1 MKILISDK
9 MSDKVEDVLK
19 SKSIE
24 YDIKTG
30 MAPEE
35 LKSVIDQYDGI
46 LIRSAT
52 KLTAEILADCKNL
65 KVVGRAGVGVDNVD
79 LDTATKNKIL
89 VMNTPLGNLEATA
102 ELTIGLMFSLYRH
115 IHLANQSTH
124 DGKWEKSKFMGT
136 ELKGKTLGIV
146 GFGNI
151 GQRVAE
157 MASVIGMKIITNSN
171 SASDEDLSKFGATKV
186 STEKLLT
193 ESDVLSLHTKL
204 NDNTKNMLNK
214 SSIGTMKPSAVI
226 VNCARG
232 GLINEADLKDCLN
245 NDVIAGAAIDVYE
258 KEPATEN
265 VMFGAKN
272 LLLTPHLGASS
283 KEAAAQSHGEFGG
296 KGFNIKRGT
305 RVLIIEDV
313 ITTGK
318 SSLECVKL
326 IKKAKAKLLGFAS
339 IIDRSTK
346 QSLKIKTK
354 IISHLKI
361 EVPTYRA
368 NNLPRELKL
377 IPVTTPGSRYI
388 K

>member
-19 SKSIE
+19 SKSID

-30 MAPEE
+30 MDPEE

-52 KLTAEILADCKNL
+52 KLTSNILADCKNL

-79 LDTATKNKIL
+79 LETATKNKIL

-157 MASVIGMKIITNSN
+157 MASVIGMNIITSSN
-171 SASDEDLSKFGATKV
+171 SASDEDLSKLGASKV
-186 STEKLLT
+186 STEQLLT
-193 ESDVLSLHTKL
+193 DSDIVSLHTKL
-204 NDNTKNMLNK
+204 NDDTKNMLSK
-214 SSIGTMKPSAVI
+214 TSIATMKSSAVI
-226 VNCARG
+226 INCARG

-283 KEAAAQSHGEFGG
+283 KEAQS
-296 KGFNIKRGT
+296 NVAI
-305 RVLIIEDV
+305 DV
-313 ITTGK
+313 ANQ
-318 SSLECVKL
+318 V
-326 IKKAKAKLLGFAS
+326 A
-339 IIDRSTK
+339 DY
-346 QSLKIKTK
+346 LKDNK
-354 IISHLKI
+354 II
-361 EVPTYRA
+361 
-368 NNLPRELKL
+368 NN
-377 IPVTTPGSRYI
+377 VNSF
-388 K
+388 

>member
-19 SKSIE
+19 SKSID

-30 MAPEE
+30 MEPEE

-52 KLTAEILADCKNL
+52 KLTSDILADCKNL

-124 DGKWEKSKFMGT
+124 DGKWEKAKFMGT
-136 ELKGKTLGIV
+136 ELKGKTLGVV

-171 SASDEDLSKFGATKV
+171 SASDEDLSKLGASKV
-186 STEKLLT
+186 STEQLLID
-193 ESDVLSLHTKL
+193 SDIVSLHTKL
-204 NDNTKNMLNK
+204 NENTKNMLNK
-214 SSIGTMKPSAVI
+214 SSIATMKSTAVI
-226 VNCARG
+226 INCARG
-232 GLINEADLKDCLN
+232 GLINEADLKDSLN

-283 KEAAAQSHGEFGG
+283 KEAQSNVAIDVANQVADFL
-296 KGFNIKRGT
+296 K
-305 RVLIIEDV
+305 ED
-313 ITTGK
+313 
-318 SSLECVKL
+318 
-326 IKKAKAKLLGFAS
+326 
-339 IIDRSTK
+339 
-346 QSLKIKTK
+346 K
-354 IISHLKI
+354 II
-361 EVPTYRA
+361 
-368 NNLPRELKL
+368 NN
-377 IPVTTPGSRYI
+377 VNSF
-388 K
+388 

>member
-1 MKILISDK
+1 

-19 SKSIE
+19 SKSID

-30 MAPEE
+30 MDPEE

-52 KLTAEILADCKNL
+52 KLTSNILADCKNL

-79 LDTATKNKIL
+79 LETATKNKIL

-136 ELKGKTLGIV
+136 ELKGKTLGII

-157 MASVIGMKIITNSN
+157 MASVIGMNIITNSN
-171 SASDEDLSKFGATKV
+171 SASDEDLSKLGASKV
-186 STEKLLT
+186 STEQLLT
-193 ESDVLSLHTKL
+193 DSDIVSLHTKL
-204 NDNTKNMLNK
+204 NDDTKNMLNK
-214 SSIGTMKPSAVI
+214 TSIATMKSSAVI
-226 VNCARG
+226 INCARG

-283 KEAAAQSHGEFGG
+283 KEAQS
-296 KGFNIKRGT
+296 NVAI
-305 RVLIIEDV
+305 DV
-313 ITTGK
+313 ANQVT
-318 SSLECVKL
+318 
-326 IKKAKAKLLGFAS
+326 
-339 IIDRSTK
+339 DY
-346 QSLKIKTK
+346 LKDNK
-354 IISHLKI
+354 II
-361 EVPTYRA
+361 
-368 NNLPRELKL
+368 NN
-377 IPVTTPGSRYI
+377 VNSF
-388 K
+388 

>member
-19 SKSIE
+19 SKSID

-30 MAPEE
+30 MDPEE

-52 KLTAEILADCKNL
+52 KLTSNILADCKNL

-157 MASVIGMKIITNSN
+157 MASVIGMNIITNSN
-171 SASDEDLSKFGATKV
+171 SASDEDLSKLGASKV
-186 STEKLLT
+186 STEQLLT
-193 ESDVLSLHTKL
+193 DSDIVSLHTKL
-204 NDNTKNMLNK
+204 NDDTKNMLNK
-214 SSIGTMKPSAVI
+214 TSIATMKPSAVI
-226 VNCARG
+226 INCARG

-245 NDVIAGAAIDVYE
+245 NDVITGAAIDVYE

-283 KEAAAQSHGEFGG
+283 KEAQS
-296 KGFNIKRGT
+296 NVAI
-305 RVLIIEDV
+305 DV
-313 ITTGK
+313 ANQ
-318 SSLECVKL
+318 V
-326 IKKAKAKLLGFAS
+326 A
-339 IIDRSTK
+339 DY
-346 QSLKIKTK
+346 LKDNK
-354 IISHLKI
+354 II
-361 EVPTYRA
+361 
-368 NNLPRELKL
+368 NN
-377 IPVTTPGSRYI
+377 VNSF
-388 K
+388 

>member
-1 MKILISDK
+1 

-171 SASDEDLSKFGATKV
+171 SASDEDLSKLGVSKV

-193 ESDVLSLHTKL
+193 DSDVLSLHTKL

-226 VNCARG
+226 INCARG

-283 KEAAAQSHGEFGG
+283 KEAQS
-296 KGFNIKRGT
+296 NVAI
-305 RVLIIEDV
+305 DV
-313 ITTGK
+313 ANQ
-318 SSLECVKL
+318 V
-326 IKKAKAKLLGFAS
+326 A
-339 IIDRSTK
+339 DY
-346 QSLKIKTK
+346 LKENK
-354 IISHLKI
+354 II
-361 EVPTYRA
+361 
-368 NNLPRELKL
+368 NN
-377 IPVTTPGSRYI
+377 VNSF
-388 K
+388 

>member
-19 SKSIE
+19 SKSID

-30 MAPEE
+30 MDPEE

-52 KLTAEILADCKNL
+52 KLTSNILADCKNL

-79 LDTATKNKIL
+79 LETATKNKIL

-136 ELKGKTLGIV
+136 ELKGKILGIV

-157 MASVIGMKIITNSN
+157 MASVIGMNIITNSN
-171 SASDEDLSKFGATKV
+171 SASDEDLSKLGASKV
-186 STEKLLT
+186 STEQLLT
-193 ESDVLSLHTKL
+193 DSDIVSLHTKL
-204 NDNTKNMLNK
+204 NDDTKNMLNK
-214 SSIGTMKPSAVI
+214 TSIANMKSSAVI
-226 VNCARG
+226 INCARG

-283 KEAAAQSHGEFGG
+283 KEAQS
-296 KGFNIKRGT
+296 NVAI
-305 RVLIIEDV
+305 DV
-313 ITTGK
+313 ANQ
-318 SSLECVKL
+318 V
-326 IKKAKAKLLGFAS
+326 A
-339 IIDRSTK
+339 DY
-346 QSLKIKTK
+346 LKDNK
-354 IISHLKI
+354 II
-361 EVPTYRA
+361 
-368 NNLPRELKL
+368 NN
-377 IPVTTPGSRYI
+377 VNSF
-388 K
+388 

>member
-19 SKSIE
+19 SKSID

-30 MAPEE
+30 MDPEE

-52 KLTAEILADCKNL
+52 KLTSNILADCKNL

-79 LDTATKNKIL
+79 LETATKNKIL

-157 MASVIGMKIITNSN
+157 MASVIGMNIITNSN
-171 SASDEDLSKFGATKV
+171 SASDEDLSKLGASKV
-186 STEKLLT
+186 STEQLLT
-193 ESDVLSLHTKL
+193 DSDIVSLHTNL
-204 NDNTKNMLNK
+204 NDGTKNMLNNT
-214 SSIGTMKPSAVI
+214 SIATMKPSAVI
-226 VNCARG
+226 INCARG

-283 KEAAAQSHGEFGG
+283 KEAQS
-296 KGFNIKRGT
+296 NVAI
-305 RVLIIEDV
+305 DV
-313 ITTGK
+313 ANQ
-318 SSLECVKL
+318 V
-326 IKKAKAKLLGFAS
+326 A
-339 IIDRSTK
+339 DY
-346 QSLKIKTK
+346 LKDNK
-354 IISHLKI
+354 II
-361 EVPTYRA
+361 
-368 NNLPRELKL
+368 NN
-377 IPVTTPGSRYI
+377 VNSF
-388 K
+388 

>member
-19 SKSIE
+19 SKSID

-30 MAPEE
+30 MDPEE

-52 KLTAEILADCKNL
+52 KLTSNILADCKNL

-79 LDTATKNKIL
+79 LETATKNKIL

-157 MASVIGMKIITNSN
+157 MASVIGINIITSSN
-171 SASDEDLSKFGATKV
+171 SASDEDLSKLGASKV
-186 STEKLLT
+186 STEQLLSN
-193 ESDVLSLHTKL
+193 SDIVSLHTKL
-204 NDNTKNMLNK
+204 NDDTKNMLNK
-214 SSIGTMKPSAVI
+214 TSINTMKPSAVI
-226 VNCARG
+226 INCARG

-265 VMFGAKN
+265 IMFGAKN

-283 KEAAAQSHGEFGG
+283 KEAQS
-296 KGFNIKRGT
+296 NVAI
-305 RVLIIEDV
+305 DV
-313 ITTGK
+313 ANQ
-318 SSLECVKL
+318 V
-326 IKKAKAKLLGFAS
+326 A
-339 IIDRSTK
+339 DY
-346 QSLKIKTK
+346 LKDNK
-354 IISHLKI
+354 II
-361 EVPTYRA
+361 
-368 NNLPRELKL
+368 NN
-377 IPVTTPGSRYI
+377 VNSF
-388 K
+388 

>member
-19 SKSIE
+19 SKSID

-30 MAPEE
+30 MEPEE

-52 KLTAEILADCKNL
+52 KLTSDILADCKNL

-124 DGKWEKSKFMGT
+124 DGKWEKAKFMGT
-136 ELKGKTLGIV
+136 ELKGKKLGVV

-171 SASDEDLSKFGATKV
+171 SASDEDLSKLGASKV
-186 STEKLLT
+186 STEQLLID
-193 ESDVLSLHTKL
+193 SDIVSLHTKL
-204 NDNTKNMLNK
+204 NENTKNMLNK
-214 SSIGTMKPSAVI
+214 SSIATMKSTAVI
-226 VNCARG
+226 INCARG
-232 GLINEADLKDCLN
+232 GLINEADLKDSLN

-283 KEAAAQSHGEFGG
+283 KEAQS
-296 KGFNIKRGT
+296 NVAI
-305 RVLIIEDV
+305 DV
-313 ITTGK
+313 ANQ
-318 SSLECVKL
+318 V
-326 IKKAKAKLLGFAS
+326 ADF
-339 IIDRSTK
+339 
-346 QSLKIKTK
+346 LKDNK
-354 IISHLKI
+354 II
-361 EVPTYRA
+361 
-368 NNLPRELKL
+368 NN
-377 IPVTTPGSRYI
+377 VNSF
-388 K
+388 

>member
-1 MKILISDK
+1 

-146 GFGNI
+146 GFGSI

-171 SASDEDLSKFGATKV
+171 SASDEDLSKLGASKV

-193 ESDVLSLHTKL
+193 DSDVLSLHTKL

-245 NDVIAGAAIDVYE
+245 NDIIAGAAVDVYE

-283 KEAAAQSHGEFGG
+283 KEAQS
-296 KGFNIKRGT
+296 NVAI
-305 RVLIIEDV
+305 DV
-313 ITTGK
+313 ANQ
-318 SSLECVKL
+318 VV
-326 IKKAKAKLLGFAS
+326 
-339 IIDRSTK
+339 DY
-346 QSLKIKTK
+346 LKENK
-354 IISHLKI
+354 II
-361 EVPTYRA
+361 
-368 NNLPRELKL
+368 NN
-377 IPVTTPGSRYI
+377 VNSF
-388 K
+388 